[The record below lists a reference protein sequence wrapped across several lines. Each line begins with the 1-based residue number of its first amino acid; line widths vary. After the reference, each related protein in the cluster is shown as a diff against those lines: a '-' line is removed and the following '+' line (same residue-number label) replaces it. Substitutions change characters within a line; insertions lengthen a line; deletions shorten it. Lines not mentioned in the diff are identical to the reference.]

1 MKDEELIQ
9 AFHVMWNDFPEAV
22 MIIKKDREIIA
33 VNSKAADFGLKPG
46 MKCSSVGSPEQHKGC
61 LCNRAAD
68 SKQTVAITYQ
78 GPFGKAYG
86 YWIPISERPE
96 WIIHFGVG
104 STFAYEESNIK
115 R

>member
-22 MIIKKDREIIA
+22 MIIKKDREIIT

-46 MKCSSVGSPEQHKGC
+46 MKCSSLGSPEQHKGC

>member
-33 VNSKAADFGLKPG
+33 VNSKATDFGLKPG

>member
-46 MKCSSVGSPEQHKGC
+46 MKCSSLGSPEQHKGC

>member
-46 MKCSSVGSPEQHKGC
+46 
-61 LCNRAAD
+61 
-68 SKQTVAITYQ
+68 
-78 GPFGKAYG
+78 
-86 YWIPISERPE
+86 
-96 WIIHFGVG
+96 
-104 STFAYEESNIK
+104 TFW
-115 R
+115 